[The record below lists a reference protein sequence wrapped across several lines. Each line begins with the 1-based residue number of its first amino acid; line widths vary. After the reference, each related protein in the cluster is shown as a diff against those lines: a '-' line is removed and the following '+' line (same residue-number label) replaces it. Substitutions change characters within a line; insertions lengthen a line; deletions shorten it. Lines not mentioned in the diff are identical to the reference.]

1 MPEDEKKVTSD
12 LDDAIDGA
20 SKLVRGLAGKVLGSR
35 VAGEEEGT
43 VVTEEFDQTL
53 EETSGFLGGLLS
65 AAGEAMKEHS
75 TAPDQAVQATVDKVK
90 EGHEAKASD
99 GWSPLVQGASTFA
112 EGFGKMGTEILDS
125 LVAKDIRPT
134 ASAEE

>member
-1 MPEDEKKVTSD
+1 MPDDEKKVSSD

-20 SKLVRGLAGKVLGSR
+20 SKLARGLAGKVLGSR
-35 VAGEEEGT
+35 VAGEEEEGT

-53 EETSGFLGGLLS
+53 EEAGGFLGGLLS

-75 TAPDQAVQATVDKVK
+75 KAPDRAVQATVDKVK
-90 EGHEAKASD
+90 EGHEAKAEE

-112 EGFGKMGTEILDS
+112 EGFGKMGTELLDS
-125 LVAKDIRPT
+125 LVAKDIRP
-134 ASAEE
+134 AAEE